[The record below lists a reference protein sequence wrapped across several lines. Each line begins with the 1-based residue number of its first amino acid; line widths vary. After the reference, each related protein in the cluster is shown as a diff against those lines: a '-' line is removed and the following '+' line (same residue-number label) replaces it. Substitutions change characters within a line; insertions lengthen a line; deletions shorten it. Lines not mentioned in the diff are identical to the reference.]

1 MKIRQS
7 RLGELVSSSYVPRS
21 KMYFDSLRE
30 ALDKGTAPKQI
41 DWYAFGNTWSGSTTQ
56 FPPEP
61 TGDTYAASMAIAK
74 VLDL

>member
-1 MKIRQS
+1 
-7 RLGELVSSSYVPRS
+7 
-21 KMYFDSLRE
+21 MYFDSLRE

-61 TGDTYAASMAIAK
+61 TGDTYDASMAIAK